1 MHEFRLGR
9 EAMDNPMRLMV
20 ALMNALKRSLDLLG
34 MLDRVSSRS
43 EELGEDEGLVM
54 PLPAGLFACHDEPM
68 AGFAG
73 GECELFAGTPPDG
86 GKEAE
91 GKLRPC
97 QWMYRR
103 YFDPSLQQ
111 EQTLAMLWGPPTVDP
126 SSSPP
131 HPDNLTPPDWEKEAL
146 LLLEPMLASVVCKSY
161 ALSEN
166 LAQSHQL
173 VEALSRN
180 QSIGSILVKPSAG
193 GLTCSARAT
202 VLLEKWF
209 PQEQGTQSLPK
220 ELHERLEL
228 LATLEGGKQDQHGWS
243 RMEAAE
249 SLKVSFVP
257 LSGQGVHRAWV
268 LLLEEVPLGV
278 PLPRVWHAKLTK
290 REAEVVEC
298 ALQYLDNRDIA
309 DQLKCTEATV
319 KKHLQRAFE
328 KLGVE
333 NRNMLLYWAVRR

>member
-1 MHEFRLGR
+1 
-9 EAMDNPMRLMV
+9 
-20 ALMNALKRSLDLLG
+20 
-34 MLDRVSSRS
+34 
-43 EELGEDEGLVM
+43 
-54 PLPAGLFACHDEPM
+54 
-68 AGFAG
+68 
-73 GECELFAGTPPDG
+73 
-86 GKEAE
+86 
-91 GKLRPC
+91 
-97 QWMYRR
+97 
-103 YFDPSLQQ
+103 
-111 EQTLAMLWGPPTVDP
+111 
-126 SSSPP
+126 
-131 HPDNLTPPDWEKEAL
+131 
-146 LLLEPMLASVVCKSY
+146 MLASVVCKSY

-180 QSIGSILVKPSAG
+180 QSIGSILVKSSSG

-202 VLLEKWF
+202 ALLEKWF
-209 PQEQGTQSLPK
+209 PQEQVSQSLPQA
-220 ELHERLEL
+220 LQERLAL
-228 LATLEGGKQDQHGWS
+228 LATLEEEGTQSQQGWS
-243 RMEAAE
+243 RTEAAE